1 MTRTEWAGAG
11 VRQKVLE
18 LGGKA
23 GEEGQRWT
31 TLEQRLFVLMKL

>member
-1 MTRTEWAGAG
+1 MSATFKKIKEDNVTRTELAGAG

-23 GEEGQRWT
+23 GEEGQR
-31 TLEQRLFVLMKL
+31 